1 MRQSLVRYVTVLLTF
16 LARVLGVTR
25 QKHAPQEP
33 GVTTTAVADHHAA
46 RSEEWRAELAGAFGQ
61 LRAEVWDGP
70 AARIRDARLLD
81 GWMTATSLGRVG
93 AFRVAGTPQIVRRT
107 SRSIAS
113 APADALKVC
122 IQQTGRAVVHQDG
135 VEVELRP
142 GELALY
148 DTGRPYDL
156 RLEGNWTCW
165 VMTIPRDALN
175 MPGNVVKAAM
185 THSFRADI
193 GPGAVLAH
201 LIDSSLPSQ
210 AVDRVSGADQL
221 GEAGVLL
228 MASLLRSAGDAEPP
242 ADDILRTHVLAHLG
256 AHLGDPD
263 LSHASV
269 AAAHGMSPRSLH
281 RLFQDEPHTVS
292 ETIRAMRLD
301 TIRAELVDPMSSR
314 RSTMAIASRW
324 GFQDPAHF
332 TRAFRARFGAT
343 PAALRRESAAR

>member
-1 MRQSLVRYVTVLLTF
+1 
-16 LARVLGVTR
+16 
-25 QKHAPQEP
+25 
-33 GVTTTAVADHHAA
+33 
-46 RSEEWRAELAGAFGQ
+46 
-61 LRAEVWDGP
+61 
-70 AARIRDARLLD
+70 
-81 GWMTATSLGRVG
+81 MTATSLGRVG

-107 SRSIAS
+107 TSSIAI
-113 APADALKVC
+113 APADPLKVC
-122 IQQTGRAVVHQDG
+122 IQQTGRAVVHQGD

-185 THSFRADI
+185 TRSFRADT

-201 LIDSSLPSQ
+201 LIDSSLPPR
-210 AVDRVSGADQL
+210 AVDMGSGADQL

-228 MASLLRSAGDAEPP
+228 MASLLRIAGDADPP
-242 ADDILRTHVLAHLG
+242 ADDVLRTQVLAHLG

-343 PAALRRESAAR
+343 PAALRREAAAR

>member
-1 MRQSLVRYVTVLLTF
+1 VYDGASL
-16 LARVLGVTR
+16 RVEGEDR
-25 QKHAPQEP
+25 
-33 GVTTTAVADHHAA
+33 
-46 RSEEWRAELAGAFGQ
+46 
-61 LRAEVWDGP
+61 
-70 AARIRDARLLD
+70 LD
-81 GWMTATSLGRVG
+81 GRMRATSLGRVG

-107 SRSIAS
+107 TSAIVD
-113 APADALKVC
+113 APADPLKVC
-122 IQQTGRAVVHQDG
+122 IQQTGRAVVHQGD
-135 VEVELRP
+135 VEVEIRP

-165 VMTIPRDALN
+165 VMTIPRDALSV
-175 MPGNVVKAAM
+175 PGNIVKAAM
-185 THSFRADI
+185 AHTFRADA

-201 LIDSSLPSQ
+201 LLDSSLAPQ
-210 AVDRVSGADQL
+210 AAGTESGAEQL

-228 MASLLRSAGDAEPP
+228 MASLLRSAGDADTP
-242 ADDILRTHVLAHLG
+242 AEDVLRTRVLAHVG

-281 RLFQDEPHTVS
+281 RLFENEPHTVS

-301 TIRAELVDPMSSR
+301 TIRAELVDPMSAR

-324 GFQDPAHF
+324 GYQDPAHF
-332 TRAFRARFGAT
+332 TRSFRARFGAT